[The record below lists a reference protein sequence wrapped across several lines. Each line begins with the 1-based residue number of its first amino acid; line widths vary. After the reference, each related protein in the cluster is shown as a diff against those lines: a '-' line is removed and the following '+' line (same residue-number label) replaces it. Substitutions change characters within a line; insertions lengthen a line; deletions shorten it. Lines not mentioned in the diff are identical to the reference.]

1 MIRKSIFMCAAFCLI
16 AVFSACNDDD
26 PMHHIEGI
34 RLINIT
40 PSTGSA
46 GEAVT
51 VLGTNFGAT
60 AHENSIS
67 INGIEAQIL
76 NASSGEIRFLLPP
89 NEPGSYTVKVRT
101 GNKEAE
107 GLKFTYLRTTSKTYL
122 VNTIVGIK
130 GNGNTLDGI
139 GTAATTKLPSGLAFA
154 PDGSI
159 WFTERGNK
167 AIRRLGADMTVTTL
181 VSGEGL
187 DNPWQGG
194 FDPAGNYYVASK
206 ANGKV
211 FKITPELKCTEFAS
225 GINNP
230 MGCVCD
236 EQGNVYVA
244 SRDAK
249 KIIRY
254 TPDGVSSDFITFAS
268 LKPNCLLRDKNGN
281 FFVAGSG
288 FYKILM
294 VTPSG
299 EQITIAGNGDKGTGI
314 EDGEAGNPQTAS
326 IGSIFGLGMDDNGT
340 LYICDDSY
348 DTIRIL
354 TPDADG
360 DYSKGTL
367 ETIAGSG
374 TAGYKDGNGL
384 KAAFNGPYAVL
395 PTGDG
400 KTIYVADA
408 TNYLIRSISVR

>member
-1 MIRKSIFMCAAFCLI
+1 
-16 AVFSACNDDD
+16 
-26 PMHHIEGI
+26 
-34 RLINIT
+34 
-40 PSTGSA
+40 
-46 GEAVT
+46 
-51 VLGTNFGAT
+51 
-60 AHENSIS
+60 
-67 INGIEAQIL
+67 
-76 NASSGEIRFLLPP
+76 
-89 NEPGSYTVKVRT
+89 
-101 GNKEAE
+101 
-107 GLKFTYLRTTSKTYL
+107 
-122 VNTIVGIK
+122 
-130 GNGNTLDGI
+130 
-139 GTAATTKLPSGLAFA
+139 
-154 PDGSI
+154 
-159 WFTERGNK
+159 
-167 AIRRLGADMTVTTL
+167 
-181 VSGEGL
+181 
-187 DNPWQGG
+187 
-194 FDPAGNYYVASK
+194 
-206 ANGKV
+206 
-211 FKITPELKCTEFAS
+211 
-225 GINNP
+225 

-254 TPDGVSSDFITFAS
+254 TPDGVGSDFITFAS

-299 EQITIAGNGDKGTGI
+299 EQITIAGNGNKGTGI

-326 IGSIFGLGMDDNGT
+326 IGNIFGLGMDDNGT

-367 ETIAGSG
+367 STIAGSG

-395 PTGDG
+395 PTGDDR
-400 KTIYVADA
+400 TIYVADA
-408 TNYLIRSISVR
+408 SNFLIRSISVR

>member
-1 MIRKSIFMCAAFCLI
+1 MIRKNFFLGVSLCLAAVL
-16 AVFSACNDDD
+16 SACNDDD
-26 PMHHIEGI
+26 PTHHIEGI

-46 GEAVT
+46 GEVAT

-60 AHENSIS
+60 TRENSIS
-67 INGIEAQIL
+67 INGVEAQIL

-101 GNKEAE
+101 GDQEVE
-107 GLKFTYLRTTSKTYL
+107 GLKFTYLHTTSKTYL
-122 VNTIVGIK
+122 VSTIVGIK
-130 GNGNTLDGI
+130 GNANTLDGI

-159 WFTERGNK
+159 WFTERGNN

-181 VSGEGL
+181 VAGEGL
-187 DNPWQGG
+187 NNPWQGE
-194 FDPAGNYYVASK
+194 FDATGNYYVASK
-206 ANGKV
+206 ANGKI
-211 FKITPELKCTEFAS
+211 FKITPDLKCREFAS

-249 KIIRY
+249 KIIKY
-254 TPDGVSSDFITFAS
+254 TPDGAGSDFITFAE
-268 LKPNCLLRDKNGN
+268 LKPNCVLRDKKGN
-281 FFVAGSG
+281 FFVAGTG

-299 EQITIAGNGDKGTGI
+299 EQITIAGNGEKGTAI
-314 EDGEAGNPQTAS
+314 EDGAPGNPLAAN
-326 IGSIFGLGMDDNGT
+326 IGDIMGLGMDDNGA
-340 LYICDDSY
+340 LYICDISSN
-348 DTIRIL
+348 TIRIL

-367 ETIAGSG
+367 ETVAGSG

-384 KAAFNGPYAVL
+384 KASFYNPYAVL

-400 KTIYVADA
+400 RTIYVADVL
-408 TNYLIRSISVR
+408 NYLIRSISVR

>member
-1 MIRKSIFMCAAFCLI
+1 MIRKTIFACAALAFA
-16 AVFSACNDDD
+16 AVLPACSDDD
-26 PMHHIEGI
+26 PTHHIEGI

-40 PSTGSA
+40 PTTGSA

-51 VLGTNFGAT
+51 VLGTNFGAS
-60 AHENSIS
+60 ARENSIS
-67 INGIEAQIL
+67 INGKEAQIL

-89 NEPGSYTVKVRT
+89 NEPGSYTVKVRA
-101 GNKEAE
+101 GEQEAE
-107 GLKFTYLRTTSKTYL
+107 GLKFTYLRTPSKTYL
-122 VNTIVGIK
+122 VSTIVGIK
-130 GNGNTLDGI
+130 GNGNTVDGI
-139 GTAATTKLPSGLAFA
+139 GTAATTKLPTGLAFA

-167 AIRRLGADMTVTTL
+167 AIRRLGMDMTVTTL

-194 FDPAGNYYVASK
+194 FDAAGNYYVASK

-225 GINNP
+225 GIKSP

-244 SRDAK
+244 ARDAR
-249 KIIRY
+249 KIIKY
-254 TPDGVSSDFITFAS
+254 TPDGAGSDFITFES

-294 VTPSG
+294 ITPAG
-299 EQITIAGNGDKGTGI
+299 EQIAIAGNGEKGEGI
-314 EDGEAGNPQTAS
+314 EDGEAGNPQTAHV
-326 IGSIFGLGMDDNGT
+326 GNVFGLGMDDSGA
-340 LYICDDSY
+340 LYICDDSR
-348 DTIRIL
+348 DAIRIL
-354 TPDADG
+354 TPDAQG
-360 DYSKGTL
+360 DYGKGTL
-367 ETIAGSG
+367 ETVAGSG
-374 TAGYKDGNGL
+374 TSGYKDGNGL

-408 TNYLIRSISVR
+408 LNYLIRSISVR